1 MNIGISMGDPGGIG
15 PEVILKALQDMPAAE
30 SHLRYVIFG
39 SLDVLIREDQR
50 LAHQIPGYKPLRSYF
65 RPQIVLESLE
75 ANTIT
80 VVEVCPQHDL
90 KDLPIGQH
98 DARSADVQ
106 LEAFL
111 AAINAAV
118 ETKIDAVVTAPWNK
132 ELFSLVGK
140 PITGHTEILAA
151 RFDAPHSVMMLAG
164 PRLRVAL
171 VTTHVALHD
180 VSTLLSGHMI
190 QSTIRTVASEMARLF
205 GIELPRIAICA
216 LNPHA
221 GENGAMGTEEIE
233 IIRPA
238 LDELR
243 ANNALPGMELIGP
256 LPADTL
262 FARYGH
268 EDQPYDAVICMY
280 HDQGLIPLK
289 LLHFGESANITLGLP
304 IVRTSVDHG
313 TAYDIAGRG
322 VADEGSMRYAI
333 KEAIAMAQ
341 RTKIN
346 AYF

>member
-15 PEVILKALQDMPAAE
+15 PEVILKALQDMLTTEADI
-30 SHLRYVIFG
+30 HYVVFG
-39 SLDVLIREDQR
+39 SIDVLIREDKR
-50 LAHQIPGYKPLRSYF
+50 LAQKMAGYRPLRAYF

-75 ANTIT
+75 PHTIT

-90 KDLPIGQH
+90 KELPIGHH

-118 ETKIDAVVTAPWNK
+118 AAKIDAVVTAPWNK

-140 PITGHTEILAA
+140 PVTGHTEILAA
-151 RFDAPHSVMMLAG
+151 RFDAPNSVMMLAG

-171 VTTHVALHD
+171 VTTHVALRD
-180 VSTLLSGHMI
+180 VSTLLSGHRI

-205 GIELPRIAICA
+205 GIESPRIAICA

-221 GENGAMGTEEIE
+221 GENGAMGSEEIE
-233 IIRPA
+233 LIRPA

-243 ANNALPGMELIGP
+243 AANALPGVSLIGP

-268 EDQPYDAVICMY
+268 DDQPYDAVICMY

-313 TAYDIAGRG
+313 TAYDIAGQG
-322 VADEGSMRYAI
+322 IADEGSMRYAI
-333 KEAIAMAQ
+333 QEAVAMAR
-341 RTKIN
+341 RTKVN
-346 AYF
+346 EYF

>member
-15 PEVILKALQDMPAAE
+15 PEVILKALQELPNTEKD
-30 SHLRYVIFG
+30 LRFVVFG

-50 LAHQIPGYKPLRSYF
+50 LAHQLKNYRPLRASF

-80 VVEVCPQHDL
+80 VVEVCPHLDL
-90 KDLPIGQH
+90 TDLPLGQY
-98 DARSADVQ
+98 DARAAEVQ

-118 ETKIDAVVTAPWNK
+118 AGKIDAVVTAPWTK

-140 PITGHTEILAA
+140 PVTGHTEILAE

-171 VTTHVALHD
+171 VTTHVALND
-180 VSTLLSGHMI
+180 VSTLLSGHAI
-190 QSTIRTVASEMARLF
+190 QSTIRTVATELDRLF
-205 GIELPRIAICA
+205 GINVPRIAVCA

-221 GENGAMGTEEIE
+221 GEGGAMGTEEIE
-233 IIRPA
+233 LIRPA
-238 LDELR
+238 LEELR
-243 ANNALPGMELIGP
+243 AVQALPGVELVGP

-262 FARYGH
+262 FARFGR
-268 EDQPYDAVICMY
+268 EEQPYDAVICMY

-322 VADEGSMRYAI
+322 IADEGSMRYAI
-333 KEAIAMAQ
+333 VTAIEMAR
-341 RTKIN
+341 RTKVN
-346 AYF
+346 EYF